1 MNATSQVK
9 HDMQMIKLLVMKDWQ
24 IYQKQLA
31 AYVLGLLLGLV
42 LVGMAKPWSFYVGAL
57 LLLVLLICV
66 GGFGIGSSL
75 LNERKEH
82 TLPFVMCL
90 PVTPMMFYWSKLI
103 ANLIIY
109 LIPFA
114 IVVAGTIF
122 LVLFTPLPDGLL
134 VWSMLIYGFLA
145 TIYFVSLGAALVLES
160 EGWNIFVQIGLS
172 TLISPYLMGLGMIGE
187 ISTHIK
193 TENIVWS
200 WAAIAIMV
208 AQFVVMTAVIVIT
221 SWIHR
226 RKTSFL

>member
-1 MNATSQVK
+1 MNTPLSA
-9 HDMQMIKLLVMKDWQ
+9 MQMIKLLVIKDWQ

-31 AYVLGLLLGLV
+31 AYVVGLLLGLI

-90 PVTPMMFYWSKLI
+90 PVTPMMFYWSKLL

-109 LIPFA
+109 LIPFT

-134 VWSMLIYGFLA
+134 VWSLLVFGFLA
-145 TIYFVSLGAALVLES
+145 TLYFISLGAALVLES
-160 EGWNIFVQIGLS
+160 EGWNIFVQIGVS
-172 TLISPYLMGLGMIGE
+172 TLISPYLMGLGMIKE
-187 ISTHIK
+187 ISVHIK
-193 TENIVWS
+193 TENIVWNMP
-200 WAAIAIMV
+200 AIAIFM
-208 AQFVVMTAVIVIT
+208 AQIGVMSVVVLIT
-221 SWIHR
+221 SWMYR

>member
-1 MNATSQVK
+1 MNITSL
-9 HDMQMIKLLVMKDWQ
+9 DIQMIKLLVIKDWQ

-31 AYVLGLLLGLV
+31 AYVVGLLLGLT
-42 LVGMAKPWSFYVGAL
+42 LVGMGNPWSFYVGAL

-82 TLPFVMCL
+82 TLPFVMSL
-90 PVTPMMFYWSKLI
+90 PVTPMTFYWSKLI

-160 EGWNIFVQIGLS
+160 EGWNIFVQISLS
-172 TLISPYLMGLGMIGE
+172 TFISPFLMGLGMIDE
-187 ISTHIK
+187 IATPIK
-193 TENIVWS
+193 TNNVVWS
-200 WAAIAIMV
+200 LPA
-208 AQFVVMTAVIVIT
+208 IVIILAQLT
-221 SWIHR
+221 VIMLVIAVTRWIHR